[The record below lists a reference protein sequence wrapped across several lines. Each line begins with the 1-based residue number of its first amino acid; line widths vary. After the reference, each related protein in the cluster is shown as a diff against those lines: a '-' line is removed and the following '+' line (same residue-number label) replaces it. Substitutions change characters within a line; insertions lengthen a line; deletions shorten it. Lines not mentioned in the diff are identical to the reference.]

1 MPTAKP
7 FQINVS
13 DEELELLRKKLEL
26 ARLPDQP
33 EGYDIKQG
41 VPVPRMKEL
50 VEYWKSTYLPKW
62 RQTEK
67 KLNQLPMFTQ
77 NINVGE
83 FGDLNIHFVH
93 QRSEAKNAIPLL
105 FVHGWPGS
113 FLEVIKLLPLLTEE
127 GDHQSFHVVA
137 PSLPNYGFSQGV
149 SKVSLVPYPN
159 HNRRL
164 SRPSFYHSSLR
175 ACCHEGSIPGNFL
188 PLMLPGIDQFDNRTR
203 GAEKDLLF
211 FMWQPLSGNE
221 SMLPP
226 NFF

>member
-1 MPTAKP
+1 MVSPKP
-7 FQINVS
+7 FQINVP
-13 DEELELLRKKLEL
+13 DDDLELLRKKLEL

-50 VEYWKSTYLPKW
+50 VEYWKSNYLPKW

-77 NINVGE
+77 DINMGE
-83 FGDLNIHFVH
+83 FGDLNVHFVH
-93 QRSEAKNAIPLL
+93 QRSEARNAIPLL

-127 GDHQSFHVVA
+127 EDRQSFHVVA

-149 SKVSLVPYPN
+149 SKVSFSF
-159 HNRRL
+159 HIQCGA
-164 SRPSFYHSSLR
+164 SMPSKTNLIH
-175 ACCHEGSIPGNFL
+175 AL
-188 PLMLPGIDQFDNRTR
+188 PRIRDQWR
-203 GAEKDLLF
+203 
-211 FMWQPLSGNE
+211 
-221 SMLPP
+221 
-226 NFF
+226 